1 MYEPSYLNISCT
13 EDKLQENTFATG
25 YFHLSTNLHL
35 FAISYSIMIQLTGY
49 FHLSTNL
56 HLFAIS
62 YSIMIQLMCHANRD
76 ALDLQILGIDIRIGF
91 FILVAGAEDIPSV
104 LFDELFQVVLA
115 FV

>member
-1 MYEPSYLNISCT
+1 MRPNSFLPSSPNIEYMYEPSYLNISCN

-35 FAISYSIMIQLTGY
+35 FAISYSIMIQLMGHTY
-49 FHLSTNL
+49 
-56 HLFAIS
+56 
-62 YSIMIQLMCHANRD
+62 RD
-76 ALDLQILGIDIRIGF
+76 ALDLQILGIDVRIGF

-104 LFDELFQVVLA
+104 LFNELLQVVLA

>member
-35 FAISYSIMIQLTGY
+35 FANSYSILIQPVCY
-49 FHLSTNL
+49 AYRN
-56 HLFAIS
+56 
-62 YSIMIQLMCHANRD
+62 
-76 ALDLQILGIDIRIGF
+76 ALDLQILGINVRIGF

-104 LFDELFQVVLA
+104 LFDELFQVVLT

>member
-1 MYEPSYLNISCT
+1 MTFLSKIEYTYEPSYLNISCN
-13 EDKLQENTFATG
+13 EDKLQENTFA
-25 YFHLSTNLHL
+25 
-35 FAISYSIMIQLTGY
+35 TGY

-76 ALDLQILGIDIRIGF
+76 ALDLQILGIDVSIGF
-91 FILVAGAEDIPSV
+91 LILVAGAEDITSV